1 MGEQKEPF
9 LDFRVATDVSLIT
22 AATALEAGLDL
33 SGLQGSLS
41 QIEHRVHYSRAQ
53 CEAGGKAAP
62 MHRLSALA
70 SPTSFL
76 ATLAPGA
83 GCPAPSLLVQR
94 AVFRVCGG
102 LS

>member
-41 QIEHRVHYSRAQ
+41 QIEHRVHYS
-53 CEAGGKAAP
+53 
-62 MHRLSALA
+62 
-70 SPTSFL
+70 
-76 ATLAPGA
+76 
-83 GCPAPSLLVQR
+83 
-94 AVFRVCGG
+94 
-102 LS
+102 